1 MVIDSYDYKLSCP
14 KQMIKFVQENMKD
27 KTVHI
32 NWDKFDIGD
41 IFYSHDDD
49 IVVAYK
55 CVMVDHSSKI
65 IAFVSE
71 KEYYDA
77 FK

>member
-1 MVIDSYDYKLSCP
+1 
-14 KQMIKFVQENMKD
+14 MKD

-41 IFYSHDDD
+41 IFYSHYDD

-71 KEYYDA
+71 KEYYEA

>member
-32 NWDKFDIGD
+32 NWDKFDFD
-41 IFYSHDDD
+41 MS
-49 IVVAYK
+49 
-55 CVMVDHSSKI
+55 I
-65 IAFVSE
+65 I
-71 KEYYDA
+71 KDA
-77 FK
+77 INRVI

>member
-14 KQMIKFVQENMKD
+14 KQMIKFVQEKMKD

-32 NWDKFDIGD
+32 NWYKFDIGD

-71 KEYYDA
+71 KEYYEA